1 MELLNIQLNGKIIIL
16 LFFEKKILILIKGL
30 NIELKFKLNKN
41 YILEAKKSLVAQI
54 FFKDSYNM
62 LLTL

>member
-30 NIELKFKLNKN
+30 NIELKFKLN
-41 YILEAKKSLVAQI
+41 
-54 FFKDSYNM
+54 
-62 LLTL
+62 